1 MKFAKV
7 EFASDD
13 DAARA
18 LHGIMQRGRITG
30 LRDGTFIVPAPALD
44 WLNENRIPYKVVQM
58 LNQDDVVQT
67 LRSFLA
73 QPVQ

>member
-13 DAARA
+13 DAAKA

-30 LRDGTFIVPAPALD
+30 LRDGSFIIPAPALV
-44 WLNENRIPYKVVQM
+44 WLNEQGIPFKLVQR
-58 LNQDDVVQT
+58 LNHDDVVQT
-67 LRSFLA
+67 LRDPLA
-73 QPVQ
+73 HPV

>member
-13 DAARA
+13 DAAKA

-30 LRDGTFIVPAPALD
+30 LRDGSFIVPTPALD
-44 WLNENRIPYKVVQM
+44 WLNEQGIPFKLVQR
-58 LNQDDVVQT
+58 LNHDDVVQT
-67 LRSFLA
+67 LRDHLA
-73 QPVQ
+73 HPV